1 MIDYVRLLKSVK
13 NLKDTFIITE
23 SCDDHITLGGD
34 DDFKYLIISMEDL
47 ILRNHELEV
56 ELKQEKDKYQKLV
69 LENKKEAKIPYIH
82 NSKVALLDGNKK
94 VTLLS
99 AVCPACGHD
108 FEHYEPETC
117 PNCGQR
123 IDWKSYWERESNV
136 KNNLQ

>member
-23 SCDDHITLGGD
+23 SCAEYITLGGD
-34 DDFKYLIISMEDL
+34 DDFQYLIKSMEDF
-47 ILRNHELEV
+47 ILRIHELEQ

-69 LENKKEAKIPYIH
+69 LVNTHEAKPPYIH
-82 NSKVALLDGNKK
+82 ESKMGFLDCDKK

-99 AVCPACGHD
+99 TVCPACGYD
-108 FEHYEPETC
+108 FEHYEPKTC
-117 PNCGQR
+117 PNCGQS
-123 IDWKSYWERESNV
+123 IDWKSYWESEANE